1 MAWIFI
7 GVLLALAAFFM
18 YSAMTPTGMDWKKG
32 MAALVALGAAFWA
45 WFTGLFQSAPP
56 V

>member
-1 MAWIFI
+1 MSYILI
-7 GVLLALAAFFM
+7 GVLVALAAIFM

-32 MAALVALGAAFWA
+32 MAALVALGAAIWA
-45 WFTGLFQSAPP
+45 WIAGLFSSAPP

>member
-1 MAWIFI
+1 MAWILI

-18 YSAMTPTGMDWKKG
+18 FSAMTPTGMDWKRG
-32 MAALVALGAAFWA
+32 MAAVVALGAALWA
-45 WFTGLFQSAPP
+45 WIAGLFQSSPP